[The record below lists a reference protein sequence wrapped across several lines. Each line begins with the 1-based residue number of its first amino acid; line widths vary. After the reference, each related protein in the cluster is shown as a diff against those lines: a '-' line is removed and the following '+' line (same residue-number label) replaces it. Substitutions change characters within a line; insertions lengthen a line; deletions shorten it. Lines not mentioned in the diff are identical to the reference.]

1 MLVRLCMQND
11 ETFPIIIAKILA
23 KLVVE
28 GKGTISSKGLF
39 PFLIFSHDESE
50 ASHENV
56 YIDLINKQLMD
67 YVYPYYFRC

>member
-11 ETFPIIIAKILA
+11 ETFPIIIAKIMA

-28 GKGTISSKGLF
+28 GNGMISSQSLF
-39 PFLIFSHDESE
+39 PFLVFSHDEDE

-56 YIDLINKQLMD
+56 YIDLINKQLLD
-67 YVYPYYFRC
+67 YV